1 MSFWFNE
8 WKPWCFLVESRWL
21 SWLSAWWY
29 RWSKKVWDC
38 RSSPS
43 SAGVSH
49 CVFVERRKLPGPT
62 IAQPTQCQAA
72 VAQPAVLQLKY
83 LISIQP
89 TQQRKIFPPQT
100 WTVVEFLSLSQTS
113 SKTARLLL
121 LFSGRGPELI
131 RRTWWWQ
138 GRREGHVM
146 AGSGVTDEGI
156 RRTLSVTKYQR
167 TSVMCFDSSYL
178 TAESGGRL
186 DWLTA
191 RHMLSF
197 ILPPVPAVD

>member
-100 WTVVEFLSLSQTS
+100 WTVVEFSSLSQTS

-121 LFSGRGPELI
+121 FRVDTQNLVM
-131 RRTWWWQ
+131 T
-138 GRREGHVM
+138 RE
-146 AGSGVTDEGI
+146 E
-156 RRTLSVTKYQR
+156 
-167 TSVMCFDSSYL
+167 
-178 TAESGGRL
+178 GGREWGSCDGGVGC
-186 DWLTA
+186 DWWRDQTHTFCHQISTDFRNVLW
-191 RHMLSF
+191 
-197 ILPPVPAVD
+197 